1 MLTWAALIASLAF
14 VVFVVATIPVLLQ
27 ILRTARAAEHTLV
40 AAEREV
46 RPLATQMQALLQE
59 HRDLAQQAT
68 RDLRRFEAL
77 AQQGQEV
84 LRGVTRFTGVLG
96 SLGTVGKVIGIA
108 QGFRKGVD
116 VFIRRLSRR
125 RGT

>member
-1 MLTWAALIASLAF
+1 M
-14 VVFVVATIPVLLQ
+14 
-27 ILRTARAAEHTLV
+27 
-40 AAEREV
+40 
-46 RPLATQMQALLQE
+46 ALLQE
-59 HRDLAQQAT
+59 HRELAQQAT

-84 LRGVTRFTGVLG
+84 LSGVTRFTGVLG